1 VAAFLGSQHVLATV
15 RATEPANYLRVAAVL
30 DECRDQAEVPGGF
43 DAEENAE
50 KGAGHDPTM
59 PPWRARNRYR
69 TLQALMGHCSIAN
82 TVVYTAVADKR
93 IGNIWGK

>member
-43 DAEENAE
+43 DAEENA
-50 KGAGHDPTM
+50 
-59 PPWRARNRYR
+59 
-69 TLQALMGHCSIAN
+69 
-82 TVVYTAVADKR
+82 
-93 IGNIWGK
+93 